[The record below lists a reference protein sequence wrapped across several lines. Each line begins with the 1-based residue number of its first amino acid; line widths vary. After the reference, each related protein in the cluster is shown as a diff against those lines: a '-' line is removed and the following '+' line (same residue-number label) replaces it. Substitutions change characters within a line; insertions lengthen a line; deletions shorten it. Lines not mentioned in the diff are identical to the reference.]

1 MELLKKLN
9 RLLFPRSEEYEKL
22 GAKKAL
28 ALGFQHAFAMSC
40 ATILVPL
47 LTGLDVGVALFCAGC
62 GTLIFHLCTGGRM
75 PTFLGSSFAFIS
87 ALCGVIGN
95 ANFGATYDEQV
106 SAAMGGIIVAGAF
119 YLLLSIII
127 RLCGKGLIDK
137 LFPPVVRGVGITLI
151 GLNLASSAINNIQ
164 TQYGPDGQALPIFGE
179 GYDMPTYVWA
189 WVLAAIVCLTA
200 VVLSLLFNSIAGYA
214 FARLRFR
221 GARVMFLLLMVGLM
235 MPPQVT
241 MLPTFLI
248 MAKFP
253 LAGGNNLLG
262 AGGTGL
268 INTYAGLVIPLVSGS
283 YGVFLC
289 KQFYENFPRS
299 LDEAAEIDG
308 ANKWRTYF
316 TIYLPNSKAILAT
329 LGLLK
334 AVSVWNDYM
343 WPLIMTNSENMRT
356 VQLALTMFKTD
367 SGIMWNQMMA
377 GSVLVALPMF
387 VLFLCAQK
395 YFIQGIVTSG
405 LK

>member
-1 MELLKKLN
+1 MKKD
-9 RLLFPRSEEYEKL
+9 
-22 GAKKAL
+22 KKN
-28 ALGFQHAFAMSC
+28 HVIWIMAMSI
-40 ATILVPL
+40 ASLVM
-47 LTGLDVGVALFCAGC
+47 
-62 GTLIFHLCTGGRM
+62 LIPIIMMFMTSFKTMAEIQSPVFHLLPERFSLDNYRDAMSTGEW
-75 PTFLGSSFAFIS
+75 TVYFNNSL
-87 ALCGVIGN
+87 VI
-95 ANFGATYDEQV
+95 T
-106 SAAMGGIIVAGAF
+106 
-119 YLLLSIII
+119 
-127 RLCGKGLIDK
+127 
-137 LFPPVVRGVGITLI
+137 
-151 GLNLASSAINNIQ
+151 
-164 TQYGPDGQALPIFGE
+164 
-179 GYDMPTYVWA
+179 
-189 WVLAAIVCLTA
+189 LTA

>member
-1 MELLKKLN
+1 MKKD
-9 RLLFPRSEEYEKL
+9 
-22 GAKKAL
+22 KKN
-28 ALGFQHAFAMSC
+28 HVIWIMAMSI
-40 ATILVPL
+40 ASLVM
-47 LTGLDVGVALFCAGC
+47 
-62 GTLIFHLCTGGRM
+62 LIPIIMMFMT
-75 PTFLGSSFAFIS
+75 SFKTMAEIQSPVF
-87 ALCGVIGN
+87 
-95 ANFGATYDEQV
+95 
-106 SAAMGGIIVAGAF
+106 
-119 YLLLSIII
+119 LLLPERFSLDNY
-127 RLCGKGLIDK
+127 RDAMSTGEWTVYFKNSL
-137 LFPPVVRGVGITLI
+137 VIT
-151 GLNLASSAINNIQ
+151 
-164 TQYGPDGQALPIFGE
+164 
-179 GYDMPTYVWA
+179 
-189 WVLAAIVCLTA
+189 LTA

>member
-1 MELLKKLN
+1 
-9 RLLFPRSEEYEKL
+9 
-22 GAKKAL
+22 
-28 ALGFQHAFAMSC
+28 
-40 ATILVPL
+40 
-47 LTGLDVGVALFCAGC
+47 
-62 GTLIFHLCTGGRM
+62 
-75 PTFLGSSFAFIS
+75 
-87 ALCGVIGN
+87 
-95 ANFGATYDEQV
+95 
-106 SAAMGGIIVAGAF
+106 
-119 YLLLSIII
+119 
-127 RLCGKGLIDK
+127 
-137 LFPPVVRGVGITLI
+137 
-151 GLNLASSAINNIQ
+151 
-164 TQYGPDGQALPIFGE
+164 
-179 GYDMPTYVWA
+179 
-189 WVLAAIVCLTA
+189 
-200 VVLSLLFNSIAGYA
+200 
-214 FARLRFR
+214 
-221 GARVMFLLLMVGLM
+221 

>member
-1 MELLKKLN
+1 MKKKKTNHILWAVGMSIAS
-9 RLLFPRSEEYEKL
+9 LIMLIPIIMMFMTSFKTMAEIQSPVFHLFPEHFSLDNYKD
-22 GAKKAL
+22 
-28 ALGFQHAFAMSC
+28 AMHNGNW
-40 ATILVPL
+40 LVY
-47 LTGLDVGVALFCAGC
+47 FKNS
-62 GTLIFHLCTGGRM
+62 I
-75 PTFLGSSFAFIS
+75 
-87 ALCGVIGN
+87 VI
-95 ANFGATYDEQV
+95 T
-106 SAAMGGIIVAGAF
+106 
-119 YLLLSIII
+119 
-127 RLCGKGLIDK
+127 
-137 LFPPVVRGVGITLI
+137 
-151 GLNLASSAINNIQ
+151 
-164 TQYGPDGQALPIFGE
+164 
-179 GYDMPTYVWA
+179 
-189 WVLAAIVCLTA
+189 LTA
-200 VVLSLLFNSIAGYA
+200 VALSLLFNSIAGYA
-214 FARLRFR
+214 FARLKFK
-221 GARVMFLLLMVGLM
+221 GAKIMFLFLMVGLM

-248 MAKFP
+248 MARFP
-253 LAGGNNLLG
+253 LAGGNNLFG

-308 ANKWRTYF
+308 ANKWKTFF
-316 TIYLPNSKAILAT
+316 TIYRPNSKAILAT

-334 AVSVWNDYM
+334 AVAVWNDYM

-356 VQLALTMFKTD
+356 IQLALSMFKTD

-387 VLFLCAQK
+387 ILFLCAQK

>member
-1 MELLKKLN
+1 MKKKKTNHILWAVGMSIAS
-9 RLLFPRSEEYEKL
+9 LIMLIPIIMMFMTSFKTMAEIQSPVFHLFPEHFSLDNYKD
-22 GAKKAL
+22 
-28 ALGFQHAFAMSC
+28 AMHNGNW
-40 ATILVPL
+40 LVY
-47 LTGLDVGVALFCAGC
+47 FKNS
-62 GTLIFHLCTGGRM
+62 I
-75 PTFLGSSFAFIS
+75 
-87 ALCGVIGN
+87 VI
-95 ANFGATYDEQV
+95 T
-106 SAAMGGIIVAGAF
+106 
-119 YLLLSIII
+119 
-127 RLCGKGLIDK
+127 
-137 LFPPVVRGVGITLI
+137 
-151 GLNLASSAINNIQ
+151 
-164 TQYGPDGQALPIFGE
+164 
-179 GYDMPTYVWA
+179 
-189 WVLAAIVCLTA
+189 LTA
-200 VVLSLLFNSIAGYA
+200 VALSLLFNSIAGYA
-214 FARLRFR
+214 FARLKFK
-221 GARVMFLLLMVGLM
+221 GAKIMFLFLMVGLM

-248 MAKFP
+248 MARFP
-253 LAGGNNLLG
+253 LAGGNNLFG

-308 ANKWRTYF
+308 ANKWKTFF

-334 AVSVWNDYM
+334 AVAVWNDYM

-356 VQLALTMFKTD
+356 IQLALSMFKTD

-387 VLFLCAQK
+387 ILFLCAQK

>member
-1 MELLKKLN
+1 MKKD
-9 RLLFPRSEEYEKL
+9 
-22 GAKKAL
+22 KKN
-28 ALGFQHAFAMSC
+28 HVIWIMAMSI
-40 ATILVPL
+40 ASLVM
-47 LTGLDVGVALFCAGC
+47 
-62 GTLIFHLCTGGRM
+62 LIPIIMMFMTSFKTMAEIQSAVFHLLPERFSLYNYRDAMSTGEW
-75 PTFLGSSFAFIS
+75 TVYFKIS
-87 ALCGVIGN
+87 LVI
-95 ANFGATYDEQV
+95 T
-106 SAAMGGIIVAGAF
+106 
-119 YLLLSIII
+119 
-127 RLCGKGLIDK
+127 
-137 LFPPVVRGVGITLI
+137 
-151 GLNLASSAINNIQ
+151 
-164 TQYGPDGQALPIFGE
+164 
-179 GYDMPTYVWA
+179 
-189 WVLAAIVCLTA
+189 LTA

-262 AGGTGL
+262 TGGTGL

>member
-1 MELLKKLN
+1 MKKD
-9 RLLFPRSEEYEKL
+9 
-22 GAKKAL
+22 KKN
-28 ALGFQHAFAMSC
+28 HVIWIMAMSI
-40 ATILVPL
+40 ASLVM
-47 LTGLDVGVALFCAGC
+47 
-62 GTLIFHLCTGGRM
+62 LIPIIMMFMTSFKTMAEIQSPVFHLLPERFSLDNYRDAMSTGEW
-75 PTFLGSSFAFIS
+75 TVYFKNSL
-87 ALCGVIGN
+87 V
-95 ANFGATYDEQV
+95 
-106 SAAMGGIIVAGAF
+106 
-119 YLLLSIII
+119 
-127 RLCGKGLIDK
+127 
-137 LFPPVVRGVGITLI
+137 ITL
-151 GLNLASSAINNIQ
+151 
-164 TQYGPDGQALPIFGE
+164 
-179 GYDMPTYVWA
+179 M
-189 WVLAAIVCLTA
+189 A

-329 LGLLK
+329 LGLLT

>member
-1 MELLKKLN
+1 MKKD
-9 RLLFPRSEEYEKL
+9 
-22 GAKKAL
+22 KKN
-28 ALGFQHAFAMSC
+28 HVIRIMAMSI
-40 ATILVPL
+40 ASLVM
-47 LTGLDVGVALFCAGC
+47 
-62 GTLIFHLCTGGRM
+62 LIPIIMMFMTSFKTMAEIQSPVFHLLPERFSLDNYRDAMSTGEWIVY
-75 PTFLGSSFAFIS
+75 FKNSL
-87 ALCGVIGN
+87 VI
-95 ANFGATYDEQV
+95 T
-106 SAAMGGIIVAGAF
+106 
-119 YLLLSIII
+119 
-127 RLCGKGLIDK
+127 
-137 LFPPVVRGVGITLI
+137 
-151 GLNLASSAINNIQ
+151 
-164 TQYGPDGQALPIFGE
+164 
-179 GYDMPTYVWA
+179 
-189 WVLAAIVCLTA
+189 LTA

-262 AGGTGL
+262 TGGTGL